1 MEVYPAMSRLVAVFL
16 FLAFTA
22 AQSFPQVRERFA
34 DPPPDTTTA
43 PFLVW
48 NDWMTEKEVTQTI
61 GELAGQKIR
70 QIIIH
75 PRPGLMT
82 SYLSKQWFD
91 MWKVALREAERHGM
105 FVWIYDENSYPSGF
119 AGGFVPEAMPESR
132 GRGLELKEHTT
143 APTWSDRTLA
153 VYRLRDDGCENISDR
168 VRNGERFADGRYM
181 SASLLRARTSPWHGG
196 KYYVDL
202 LHPGV
207 TEKFL
212 EVTLDA
218 YKREIGS
225 HFGKRVPGVFTDE
238 PELRSAGGLPWTDAL
253 PDDFQRR
260 WGYSLMDHLP
270 ALALPVADWKKVRH
284 HYYQVLLERFIERWG
299 KPYYEYC
306 ERNRLEFTGHY
317 WEHEWPNCISV
328 PDNMAMSAWQQRPGI
343 DILMNQYRED
353 THAQFGNVRAVKEA
367 TSIANQLG
375 RKRTL
380 VEIYGAGGWD
390 LRFEDMK
397 RIGDWLLVLGINTL
411 NEHLSYTTIRGAR
424 KRDHPQ
430 SFSYHEPWWNAYHII
445 ETYLTRIAAALT
457 SGEQVNEI
465 LVIEPT
471 TTAWMYNSTARDM
484 PELIRL
490 GDSFQKL
497 VTDLERAQ
505 VEFDLGCEDVIARHG
520 AAHENRLRIGGRS
533 YRTVVLPPLTENL
546 NSQTIRLLE
555 QFAGAGGKIL
565 ACGQPPERIDGAKS
579 DRAGRLARAA
589 GWKQTDADSL
599 PGILSSAAADGF
611 AVRRSQDDGG
621 ILYHHRRRLDE
632 GEILF
637 LVNTSIDSSSSGTI
651 ESPAGSVEEWIPENG
666 KMAPYPFE
674 REGAGIKAS
683 FELPPSGSLLLFL
696 SRMSSRPTPP
706 RRNEPV
712 RIEAEALPEIR
723 RVGLNVLT
731 LDYVDV
737 AAGGEKLENVYVYQA
752 NQFAFRQNGMQRNP
766 WDSAVQF
773 KDEIAS
779 RTFPADSGFDAAYRF
794 IIERQVPK
802 PLFIV
807 VERPDLY
814 EITCNGTKV
823 AAGGSSWWLDHAF
836 GKVDVTSAARVGE
849 NTVALRAAPFTVY
862 HELEAAYL
870 LGDFAVRPAD
880 KGFAVVPAMKLSL
893 GPWDRQGLPFYAEG
907 VAYAEDFFVPEVAGR
922 YRVSLP
928 EWYGSVASVHV
939 NGEPAGY
946 IAYPPWE
953 ADVTEF
959 MRPGKNTVE
968 VTVIGTLK
976 NTLGPHHGNPQLGT
990 AWPAMFQKGPSPGPP
1005 PGRDY
1010 STVGYGLMKPFVLLR
1025 YVYNEREAGP

>member
-1 MEVYPAMSRLVAVFL
+1 MSRFVSVLL
-16 FLAFTA
+16 FLAFTPS
-22 AQSFPQVRERFA
+22 QSLPQVRERFA
-34 DPPPDTTTA
+34 NPPPDTTTA

-48 NDWMTEKEVTQTI
+48 NDWMTEKEVVQTI

-82 SYLSKQWFD
+82 PYLSKQWFD

-105 FVWIYDENSYPSGF
+105 SVWMYDENSYPSGF
-119 AGGFVPEAMPESR
+119 AGGLVPEAMPESR
-132 GRGLELKEHTT
+132 GRGLELKEQAT
-143 APTWSDRTLA
+143 APSWSDRTLA
-153 VYRLRDDGCENISDR
+153 VYRLREDGCENISDR
-168 VRNGERFADGRYM
+168 VRGGERLPEGRYM
-181 SASLLRARTSPWHGG
+181 SASLLRARNSPWHGG
-196 KYYVDL
+196 RCYVDL

-218 YKREIGS
+218 YRREIGS

-238 PELRSAGGLPWTDAL
+238 PELRPAGGLPWTDAL
-253 PDDFQRR
+253 PDVFQKR
-260 WGYSLMDHLP
+260 WGYSLMDRLP
-270 ALALPVADWKKVRH
+270 ALALPIGDWKKVRH
-284 HYYQVLLERFIERWG
+284 DYYQVLLEQFIERWAR
-299 KPYYEYC
+299 PYYEYC
-306 ERNRLEFTGHY
+306 ERNNLEFTGHY

-353 THAQFGNVRAVKEA
+353 THAQFGNVRAVKEV

-397 RIGDWLLVLGINTL
+397 RIGDWLLVLGNNTL

-430 SFSYHEPWWNAYHII
+430 SFSYHEPWWDAYHII
-445 ETYLTRIAAALT
+445 ETYLTRITAALT
-457 SGEQVNEI
+457 SGEQINEI

-471 TTAWMYNSTARDM
+471 TTAWMYNSTARDK
-484 PELIRL
+484 PELARL

-497 VTDLERAQ
+497 VTDLEKAQ
-505 VEFDLGCEDVIARHG
+505 VEFDIGCEDVIARHG
-520 AAHENRLRIGGRS
+520 AVHGNSLRVGKRS

-546 NSQTIRLLE
+546 NAGTVGLLE
-555 QFAGAGGKIL
+555 QFAGAGGTLL
-565 ACGQPPERIDGAKS
+565 ASGQPPERIDGARS
-579 DRAGRLARAA
+579 DRAGNLARAA
-589 GWKQTDADSL
+589 GWKQVDAAAL
-599 PGILSSAAADGF
+599 QEILSSAASDGF
-611 AVRRSQDDGG
+611 AVRRSQHDRG
-621 ILYHHRRRLDE
+621 ILYHHRRRVEE

-637 LVNTSIDSSSSGTI
+637 LVNTSIESPSTGTI
-651 ESPAGSVEEWIPENG
+651 ESPAGSIEKWIPESG
-666 KMAPYPFE
+666 KMVPYPSE
-674 REGAGIKAS
+674 REAAGIRAG

-696 SRMSSRPTPP
+696 PKTSGRLVPA
-706 RRNEPV
+706 RRDEAV
-712 RIEAEALPEIR
+712 RIEATALPEVR

-731 LDYVDV
+731 LDYVDI

-773 KDEIAS
+773 GDEFVS
-779 RTFPADSGFDAAYRF
+779 RTFPPDSGFEAVYRF
-794 IIERQVPK
+794 TVERRVPS

-814 EITCNGTKV
+814 GITCNGRRV
-823 AAGGSSWWLDHAF
+823 AADEGSWWLDRSF
-836 GKVDVTSAARVGE
+836 GKVDIASAVRVGE
-849 NTVALRAAPFTVY
+849 NTVALRASPFTAS

-880 KGFAVVPAMKLSL
+880 RGFVVVPAERLSL
-893 GPWDRQGLPFYAEG
+893 GPWNGQGHPFYAEG
-907 VAYAEDFFVPEVAGR
+907 VAYSEDFSLPEVAGR
-922 YRVSLP
+922 YRVSLS
-928 EWYGSVASVHV
+928 EWYGSVASIRV
-939 NGEPAGY
+939 NGRPAGY
-946 IAYPPWE
+946 VAYPPWE
-953 ADVTEF
+953 TDVTEF
-959 MRPGKNTVE
+959 LRQGKNTVE

-976 NTLGPHHGNPQLGT
+976 NTLGPHHGNPQPGT

-1010 STVGYGLMKPFVLLR
+1010 STIGYGLMKPFVLLR
-1025 YVYNEREAGP
+1025 SADHE